1 MERLTKERL
10 GNLKGKKFVLCNN
23 ADNSDCN
30 DFCRYG
36 ICRWNE
42 KAQMRLHEYEDTG
55 LTPEEIIDGKL
66 LTGWIPVTERLPEL
80 HRDVLVA
87 VCDVNEDDAST
98 FIDCLVDNNDR
109 PTWSTYNGALDRVL
123 AWMPL
128 PDRYRPE

>member
-55 LTPEEIIDGKL
+55 LTPAEI
-66 LTGWIPVTERLPEL
+66 ERLIQAM
-80 HRDVLVA
+80 DLVNA
-87 VCDVNEDDAST
+87 IIKKS
-98 FIDCLVDNNDR
+98 LVSGGRPGKEGDYGKNN
-109 PTWSTYNGALDRVL
+109 
-123 AWMPL
+123 
-128 PDRYRPE
+128 